1 MGLVDAIN
9 EGFESQRLGNPDDY
23 IQSPNTMPY
32 FVDGDTVDKGG
43 VSYRLVGFDT
53 PEISKIIEDGVLKRG
68 TPGGNKATA
77 IMSKLANDNG
87 FTNIRPLTD
96 GKGNLKKDIYNRVL
110 AELVDE
116 SGNSFKD
123 KILREGILG
132 TSAYS
137 SDLEKAKFEL
147 GAIDRFYRLSN
158 KNPSDYEKARQD
170 MLDARIKEG
179 EFSKGIKNIA
189 FDEEELAAANQ
200 LGLGNYYSQNLTQ
213 TRKNDRTITN
223 EALNPISDS
232 WEQGWMGVMEGMY
245 GFLEAT
251 GDGLNIE
258 KLSDIGEEGV
268 ERYRAK
274 VNEYGTRLTD
284 FRDIDGAYDIMI
296 WMANNAAMSVPYMAV
311 ALGTLA
317 VANVATPLIGT
328 AVAIP
333 LSISAPSAVYAGQT
347 YNEMKGE
354 KNAGLAMM
362 SGVVQ
367 ATLDRLGLAAIFSRG
382 VMPKQLLTNA
392 VAALEAKGVPTM
404 LAQAQVATATKR
416 ELAGFAGDAAKVAKQ
431 QIRGK
436 QLFKSIGSKTGA
448 AAGGEGLT
456 EAGQEATN
464 YLAATA
470 GSDLPFDYDELNRR
484 VITAA
489 VTGAALGAGFSVPF
503 QISNHVGWANVAYGA
518 MESDGTEVSD
528 AAIWADEHMKANK
541 LESMPSNAEN
551 ATEADQKAQELSNE
565 IEAETQRVYDAQK
578 KISIAKN
585 EWDNISQTRKDNLW
599 KKSRERAKERLRRQ
613 NPDKNY
619 DELEDRTQR
628 HMERWGKSSF
638 QNRVVESL
646 KLFPRLFHSIS
657 TSSFSIDRLK
667 AGGLPL
673 RKLKD
678 ILGNAMQKSFNG
690 AGWESQKVHLVS
702 DILSNVMPDVTFY
715 STVVE
720 GKLTGKKINKAS
732 KTLYDLWNKGKKVKT
747 NSDGSVEVTFDPTTV
762 PKDLKGR
769 DAYIELINQL
779 NQSSDKALNLLNNMN
794 NQINNSNEK
803 NLQRGAINYL
813 GQYYSTYRAMS
824 VKTVRK
830 FKKEF
835 KKKLLAIPEKEFEG
849 GRLDE
854 AYVDALIDKVINAGI
869 TDFDDA
875 FSMVRGD
882 LNPQFTKKRTLKLSE
897 RPEFDKFFEQD
908 IYTNINT
915 YTQSAARHL
924 SHSQF
929 IGKDGRIINQLL
941 DETQKEMAKTMGEE
955 RAQIEVDKIAFELS
969 NALLAESGN
978 YKRATTEAGKK
989 LERIQR
995 SFLMF
1000 TALAGLSLST
1010 ISSFVELALT
1020 GRHLKPEDVNGLL
1033 KTQGKEF
1040 AAMLKT
1046 GMKQIASDIPGG
1058 QNFNTAAGLARG
1070 QLIIRRLGYIQSN
1083 LGAATT
1089 VGATE
1094 INAWQRNI
1102 MQSYFKWNGLQ
1113 GWTNYT
1119 RAVRASIA
1127 ADFISEKLKLI
1138 ADYGYIFEADAE
1150 YDLTTEKGRELLL
1163 AKSDVSQG
1171 ELFSNEALEKSTLT
1185 KKEVDKV
1192 TREVA
1197 QAKEALRNL
1206 GLDVETFVDFYKR
1219 FDLNIQHNNR
1229 AEYKILLDDTSTLEE
1244 KTAAQTKI
1252 IENNNNVADIQEGI
1266 DDGLGILTA
1275 EETKFRNDQLR
1286 EATFN
1291 FVNEA
1296 VALPMGMNRPLIY
1309 QDPRYALFTQFQG
1322 FMSTFTANHLP
1333 RLYGE
1338 YVKRGSPTM
1347 RYSAFSMMATMI
1359 MLGFAS
1365 QFLKDMLKYEDE
1377 ENFLGVATRS
1387 PYLDT
1392 SDYIQRGVRSS
1403 GLLGTYERILD
1414 QFAPLYPQGKKSD
1427 SYIEFLFGT
1436 VSRES
1441 PGLSNLERIFSAG
1454 EDILTGDVGKG
1465 IKKISKTT
1473 PFIGSINRLTNEIGD
1488 LTTNLDFKE

>member
-32 FVDGDTVDKGG
+32 FVDGDTVNKGG

-53 PEISKIIEDGVLKRG
+53 PEVSKIIEDGVLKRG
-68 TPGGNKATA
+68 TPGGDKATA

-96 GKGNLKKDIYNRVL
+96 SKGNLKKDMYNRVL

-147 GAIDRFYRLSN
+147 GSIDRFYRLSN
-158 KNPSDYEKARQD
+158 KNPSDYDKARQD
-170 MLDARIKEG
+170 LLDARIKEG

-251 GDGLNIE
+251 GDGLNVE

-284 FRDIDGAYDIMI
+284 FRDIEGAYDTMI

-328 AVAIP
+328 AAAIP
-333 LSISAPSAVYAGQT
+333 VSISAPSAIYAGQT

-354 KNAGLAMM
+354 KNAGVAMM

-367 ATLDRLGLAAIFSRG
+367 ATLDRLGLAAIFSKG
-382 VMPKQLLTNA
+382 VMPKQLLRNA
-392 VAALEAKGVPTM
+392 VSALEARGIPTM

-436 QLFKSIGSKTGA
+436 ELFKSIGSRTGA

-456 EAGQEATN
+456 EAGQELTN
-464 YLAATA
+464 YLAATG

-503 QISNHVGWANVAYGA
+503 QVSNHVGWANVAYGA
-518 MESDGTEVSD
+518 MESDGSETSD
-528 AAIWADEHMKANK
+528 AATWATEHMKANN
-541 LESMPSNAEN
+541 LESMPSNADN
-551 ATEADQKAQELSNE
+551 ATEADQKAQETSNE
-565 IEAETQRVYDAQK
+565 VDTETNRLYKIEEKKLIKQNQWDKMTQSQK
-578 KISIAKN
+578 
-585 EWDNISQTRKDNLW
+585 DQLW
-599 KKSRERAKERLRRQ
+599 KKSEKAAKEKLKKI

-619 DELEDRTQR
+619 DDLEDKGQR
-628 HMERWGKSSF
+628 HMERFGNMAF
-638 QNRVVESL
+638 QDRVIESL
-646 KLFPRLFHSIS
+646 KLFPRLFHSIA
-657 TSSFSIDRLK
+657 TTSFSVDRLK
-667 AGGLPL
+667 AGGVPL

-678 ILGNAMQKSFNG
+678 IMGNALQKSYNG
-690 AGWESQKVHLVS
+690 AGWESEKVHLMS
-702 DILSNVMPDVTFY
+702 EILSDVMEDVTFY
-715 STVVE
+715 SSVID
-720 GKLTGKKINKAS
+720 GKITRKKAQDAS
-732 KTLYDLWNKGKKVKT
+732 KTLYDLWNKGKKVTK
-747 NSDGSVEVTFDPTTV
+747 NADGSVSVIFDPTTV

-779 NQSSDKALNLLNNMN
+779 NKSSDKALNLLNNMN
-794 NQINNSNEK
+794 EKINSGNQK
-803 NLQRGAINYL
+803 DLQRGAIYYL
-813 GQYYSTYRAMS
+813 GQYFSVYKTLS
-824 VKTVRK
+824 VKNVRK

-835 KKKLLAIPEKEFEG
+835 KKKLLAIPKNDKDIG
-849 GRLDE
+849 GLDE
-854 AYVDALIDKVINAGI
+854 AYVDGVIDKIINAGI
-869 TDFDDA
+869 TDLDQA
-875 FSMVRGD
+875 FEMVKGD

-908 IYTNINT
+908 IFTNIKRYAGT
-915 YTQSAARHL
+915 AARHL

-929 IGKDGRIINQLL
+929 IGKDGRVINQLL
-941 DETQKEMAKTMGEE
+941 NETQQEMAKTMGEE
-955 RAQIEVDKIAFELS
+955 RAQIEVDKIAYELT

-978 YKRATTEAGKK
+978 FKRATTEAGKK
-989 LERIQR
+989 LEQIQR

-1046 GMKQIASDIPGG
+1046 GMKQVANDVPGG

-1070 QLIIRRLGYIQSN
+1070 QLIVRKLGYIQSN

-1102 MQSYFKWNGLQ
+1102 MQFYFKWNGLQ

-1138 ADYGYIFEADAE
+1138 ADYGYVFEADAE
-1150 YDLTTEKGRELLL
+1150 FDLTTEKGRELLL
-1163 AKSDVSQG
+1163 ARTDVSQD
-1171 ELFSNEALEKSTLT
+1171 EFFSDEALEKSTLT

-1219 FDLNIQHNNR
+1219 FDLNIQHKNR
-1229 AEYKILLDDTSTLEE
+1229 AEYRILLDDTSTLEE
-1244 KTAAQTKI
+1244 KKAARAKI
-1252 IENNNNVADIQEGI
+1252 IENNNNIADIQES
-1266 DDGLGILTA
+1266 DGLGILTE

-1291 FVNEA
+1291 FINEA

>member
-9 EGFESQRLGNPDDY
+9 EGFESQKLGNPDDY

-32 FVDGDTVDKGG
+32 FVDGDTVNKGG

-53 PEISKIIEDGVLKRG
+53 PEVSKIIEDGVLKRG
-68 TPGGNKATA
+68 TPGGDKATS

-96 GKGNLKKDIYNRVL
+96 SKGNLKKDMYNRVL

-158 KNPSDYEKARQD
+158 KNPSDYDKARQD
-170 MLDARIKEG
+170 LLDARIKEG

-245 GFLEAT
+245 GFLEAS

-284 FRDIDGAYDIMI
+284 FRDIDGAYDTMI

-328 AVAIP
+328 AAAIP
-333 LSISAPSAVYAGQT
+333 VAISAPSAVYAGQT

-354 KNAGLAMM
+354 KNAGVAMM

-382 VMPKQLLTNA
+382 IMPKQLLTNA
-392 VAALEAKGVPTM
+392 VAALEARGVPTM

-436 QLFKSIGSKTGA
+436 ELFKSIGSRTGA

-456 EAGQEATN
+456 EAGQELTN
-464 YLAATA
+464 YLAATG

-489 VTGAALGAGFSVPF
+489 VTGAALGAGFSAPF
-503 QISNHVGWANVAYGA
+503 QVSNHVGWANVAYGA
-518 MESDGTEVSD
+518 MESDGSETSD
-528 AAIWADEHMKANK
+528 AATWATEHMKANN

-551 ATEADQKAQELSNE
+551 ATKADQKAQETSNE
-565 IEAETQRVYDAQK
+565 VDTETNRLYKIEEKKLIKQNQWDKMTQSQK
-578 KISIAKN
+578 
-585 EWDNISQTRKDNLW
+585 DQLW
-599 KKSRERAKERLRRQ
+599 KKSEKAAKEKLKRT

-619 DELEDRTQR
+619 DDLEDKNQR
-628 HMERWGKSSF
+628 HMERFGNMAF
-638 QNRVVESL
+638 QDRVVESL
-646 KLFPRLFHSIS
+646 KLFPRLFHSIA
-657 TSSFSIDRLK
+657 TTVFSVDRLK

-673 RKLKD
+673 RELKD
-678 ILGNAMQKSFNG
+678 IMGNAIQKSFNG
-690 AGWESQKVHLVS
+690 AGWESEKVHLMS
-702 DILSNVMPDVTFY
+702 EILSDVMEDVTFY
-715 STVVE
+715 SSVID
-720 GKLTGKKINKAS
+720 GKITRKKAQDAS
-732 KTLYDLWNKGKKVKT
+732 KTLYNLWNKGKKVTK
-747 NSDGSVEVTFDPTTV
+747 NANGSVSVVFDPTTV

-779 NQSSDKALNLLNNMN
+779 NKSSDKALNLLNN
-794 NQINNSNEK
+794 INEK
-803 NLQRGAINYL
+803 INSGNQKDLQRGAINYL
-813 GQYYSTYRAMS
+813 QQYFS
-824 VKTVRK
+824 VYKTLSIKNVKK
-830 FKKEF
+830 FRKEF
-835 KKKLLAIPEKEFEG
+835 KEKLLALSNTDKDIGK
-849 GRLDE
+849 LDE
-854 AYVDALIDKVINAGI
+854 AYVDGVIDKIINVGI
-869 TDFDDA
+869 TDLDQA
-875 FSMVRGD
+875 FEMVKGD

-908 IYTNINT
+908 VFTNIKRYAGT
-915 YTQSAARHL
+915 AARHL

-929 IGKDGRIINQLL
+929 IGKDGRVINQLL
-941 DETQKEMAKTMGEE
+941 NETQQEMAKTMGEE
-955 RAQIEVDKIAFELS
+955 RAQIEVDKMAYELT

-978 YKRATTEAGKK
+978 FKRATTEAGKK
-989 LERIQR
+989 LEQIQR

-1046 GMKQIASDIPGG
+1046 GMKQVANDVPGG

-1070 QLIIRRLGYIQSN
+1070 QLIVRKLGYIQSN

-1102 MQSYFKWNGLQ
+1102 MQFYFKWNGLQ

-1138 ADYGYIFEADAE
+1138 ADYGYVFEADAE
-1150 YDLTTEKGRELLL
+1150 FDLTTEKGRELLL
-1163 AKSDVSQG
+1163 ARTDVSQD
-1171 ELFSNEALEKSTLT
+1171 ESFSNEALEKSRLT

-1219 FDLNIQHNNR
+1219 FDLNIQHKNR
-1229 AEYKILLDDTSTLEE
+1229 AEYRTLLDDTSTLEE
-1244 KTAAQTKI
+1244 KKAARAKI
-1252 IENNNNVADIQEGI
+1252 IENNNNIADIQES
-1266 DDGLGILTA
+1266 DGLGILTE

-1427 SYIEFLFGT
+1427 SYIEFLFGA